1 MGFFFHFGL
10 KPPCII
16 ITNHVSKLQVSG
28 LSAWVGEQLE
38 GLSYLDDW
46 VMNLLISA
54 AVAGFTEVTS
64 NTATA
69 QLLLPVL
76 GNMVR

>member
-1 MGFFFHFGL
+1 M
-10 KPPCII
+10 
-16 ITNHVSKLQVSG
+16 
-28 LSAWVGEQLE
+28 SAWVGEQLE

-76 GNMVR
+76 GNMVPYASVVIKKASCRVNPRCRRHKPSKPM